1 MHRNMTRL
9 GLVLLLIG
17 AAALA
22 ITGCKEEGS
31 AEKAGKE
38 LDKAAE
44 DAGHRV
50 VAVLCLVDREEG
62 GAAKLAAWPYY
73 PLFRR
78 HEIFDESSESRGE
91 HGTTANRTE
100 ER

>member
-9 GLVLLLIG
+9 GLVLLLSG

-44 DAGHRV
+44 DAGKQTEQ
-50 VAVLCLVDREEG
+50 AADDAKKLLEG
-62 GAAKLAAWPYY
+62 
-73 PLFRR
+73 
-78 HEIFDESSESRGE
+78 DD
-91 HGTTANRTE
+91 
-100 ER
+100 